1 MKAETNFTSSIKSI
15 LEAGEKKK
23 RILDQIRINY
33 NVVFK

>member
-15 LEAGEKKK
+15 LEAGKKK
-23 RILDQIRINY
+23 SILDQIRINY